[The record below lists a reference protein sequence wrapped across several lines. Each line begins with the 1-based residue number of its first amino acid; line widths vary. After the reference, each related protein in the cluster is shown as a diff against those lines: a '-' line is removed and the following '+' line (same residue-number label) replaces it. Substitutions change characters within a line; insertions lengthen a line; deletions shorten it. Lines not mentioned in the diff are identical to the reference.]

1 MNDDSLVQDVKVIVV
16 GKRIWWK
23 PWKREIKEYYIKDVN
38 VSTEDF
44 LNFTFTK
51 ADQ

>member
-23 PWKREIKEYYIKDVN
+23 PWKREIKEYYIKRC
-38 VSTEDF
+38 S
-44 LNFTFTK
+44 
-51 ADQ
+51 

>member
-1 MNDDSLVQDVKVIVV
+1 MTTELVQDVKVIVV

-23 PWKREIKEYYIKDVN
+23 PWKRDVKEYYFKDVN
-38 VSTEDF
+38 ISTEDF